1 MAVLTIT
8 VVRAQ
13 QVTFVSAEFEEGL
26 RDFLDIDDETPILQS
41 QMEEMTTLRLNGM
54 GITDIQ
60 DIVYFPKLRELDLSG
75 NRIGNLTPLL
85 VLDSLRVLDISDN
98 GLESINRLLFTNA
111 DSLEVNVAR
120 NYITDFSAFAK
131 PTECQFTLWGLDTQ
145 SAKDAPY
152 IKVTQ
157 LYAKPSENGR
167 VAVVVSGL
175 SNDEGPA
182 NLVCG
187 GTSMNVMMDG
197 DTHEIEIALEGVSAQ
212 LVKVTNG
219 IKGDSTYVVP
229 VNFYPTEANEAIT
242 IETGLPEKYRID
254 NAGAQYGTV
263 VIDGTKLNYTAP
275 DERTPDVVAFSYYEG
290 ARFRGYGY
298 VLAGLRIG
306 DANADGKVTIT
317 DAVGIVNKILGNPS
331 TGFVDRAADVNR
343 DTHIT
348 ITDAAGVVNIILNNG
363 GGSSAPKL
371 ETPQTQEAPDAEAPE
386 PAEVGEPE

>member
-1 MAVLTIT
+1 MAALTIT

-13 QVTFVSAEFEEGL
+13 QVTFASAEFEEGL
-26 RDFLDIDDETPILQS
+26 RDFLDIDDDTPILQS

-120 NYITDFSAFAK
+120 NHITDFSAFAM

-152 IKVTQ
+152 LKVTQ
-157 LYAKPSENGR
+157 LYAKPSENGCL
-167 VAVVVSGL
+167 AVVVSGL
-175 SNDEGPA
+175 SNDEEPA

-187 GTSMNVMMDG
+187 GSCTKVMMDG
-197 DTHEIEIALEGVSAQ
+197 DIHEIEIAIEGVSAQ

-219 IKGDSTYVVP
+219 VKGDSTYVVP
-229 VNFYPTEANEAIT
+229 VSFYPTETNEAIT

-254 NAGAQYGTV
+254 NAGAQYGTA

-290 ARFRGYGY
+290 AHFRGYGY
-298 VLAGLRIG
+298 VIAGMQYG
-306 DANADGKVTIT
+306 DVNADGKVTIA
-317 DAVGIVNKILGNPS
+317 DAEGIVSKILGVLPAN
-331 TGFVDRAADVNR
+331 FVERAADVNH
-343 DTHIT
+343 DANIT
-348 ITDAAGVVNIILNNG
+348 ITDAVGVLNIIMNSG
-363 GGSSAPKL
+363 GDSAPQLDIK
-371 ETPQTQEAPDAEAPE
+371 
-386 PAEVGEPE
+386 